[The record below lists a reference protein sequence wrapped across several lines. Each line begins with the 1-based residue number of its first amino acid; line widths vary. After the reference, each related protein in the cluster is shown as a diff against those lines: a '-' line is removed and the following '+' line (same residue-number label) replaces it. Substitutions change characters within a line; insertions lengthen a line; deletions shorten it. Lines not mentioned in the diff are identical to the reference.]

1 MLPIYF
7 WKNVAK
13 FWGLWWKENRIALC
27 KFVNMVEKKMEKDYG
42 WSRGEESEEKVC
54 RVLEELKTE
63 GKIKNFGRNLKFYQ
77 EDLSGRDVLITTNND
92 KVIWLQVKS
101 SFNPIEKEKYRRKG
115 IHYLGGVS
123 EKTPE
128 EIKKEILEI
137 LQQKGKLQK
146 ASIKEK
152 TEVSI

>member
-1 MLPIYF
+1 
-7 WKNVAK
+7 
-13 FWGLWWKENRIALC
+13 
-27 KFVNMVEKKMEKDYG
+27 MEKDYG

-115 IHYLGGVS
+115 IHYLGGVR

-152 TEVSI
+152 IEVSI